1 MEWAGAGRVY
11 RIRMCTNARWAAEAK
26 AVTLM
31 VQFHLATMNLLLHVN
46 VQTFF

>member
-1 MEWAGAGRVY
+1 MEWAGGGRVY
-11 RIRMCTNARWAAEAK
+11 RTRMCTNARLAAEAQ

-31 VQFHLATMNLLLHVN
+31 VPLHLATMNLLLN